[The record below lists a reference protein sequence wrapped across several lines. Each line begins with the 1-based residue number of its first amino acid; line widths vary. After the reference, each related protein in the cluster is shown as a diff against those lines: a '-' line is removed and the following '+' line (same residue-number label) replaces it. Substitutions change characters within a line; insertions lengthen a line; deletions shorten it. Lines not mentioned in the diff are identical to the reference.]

1 MFILNNLR
9 LLSRYP
15 YNEYERI
22 GIIIGVNFRR
32 TAVNEATTL
41 KAKISFLGRR
51 YADYARNKINFG
63 EQFEPISFPVSS
75 SFSLSLS
82 LSLSLSIKKR
92 KKRKKEKDK

>member
-32 TAVNEATTL
+32 TAVNDDVKGENFISRATL
-41 KAKISFLGRR
+41 CRLCEKQNQFWRAIRADFFPGFPPRFL
-51 YADYARNKINFG
+51 
-63 EQFEPISFPVSS
+63 
-75 SFSLSLS
+75 SLFLS